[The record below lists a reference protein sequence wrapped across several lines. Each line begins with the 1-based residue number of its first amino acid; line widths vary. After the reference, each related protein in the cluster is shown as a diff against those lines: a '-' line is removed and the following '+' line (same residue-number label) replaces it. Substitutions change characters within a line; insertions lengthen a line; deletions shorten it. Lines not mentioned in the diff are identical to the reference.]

1 MLVWG
6 CDGARHCSHSRAVSR
21 AASLVYWPKH
31 DRGLLRTCPGC
42 ASALIIVH
50 DTRNPQML
58 HTVGRCAMW
67 VMAAIALA
75 GCGAKHAASPAAS
88 GSSPGPAGSSAE
100 EKVLNVYN
108 WSDYIAPEVVP
119 NFEKEYGIKVHY
131 DVFDSNEVLQ
141 TKLLAGQ
148 TGYDIVVPTAN
159 FLALQIKAGVFR
171 KLDKSLLPNLKNVD
185 PQISKYFDA
194 LDPGMKYAVNYFWG
208 TSGVGYNVD
217 KIKAAMPDAP
227 VDSFRMFFDPNV
239 IKHFKDCGV
248 TLLDAP
254 DEVINTVFVY
264 LGIPPNSEKP
274 EDLAT
279 AEKTLMAIRPYVRYI
294 NSSKYIEDLA
304 NGEICLALGWSGD
317 VGQAALRAREAKN
330 GNNIKYLIPKEGAVL
345 FFDML
350 AIPAD
355 APHPKNAHLFI
366 DYLLRPEVSAR
377 NSSAVHFASSNAAA
391 YSLIDPAIYN
401 DRGIFPAPETTA
413 HLAPNLPRSQAYMR
427 LLNRM
432 WTRVKSGH

>member
-1 MLVWG
+1 
-6 CDGARHCSHSRAVSR
+6 
-21 AASLVYWPKH
+21 
-31 DRGLLRTCPGC
+31 
-42 ASALIIVH
+42 
-50 DTRNPQML
+50 ML
-58 HTVGRCAMW
+58 HTVGRYAMW

-75 GCGAKHAASPAAS
+75 GCGAKHAAPAAT
-88 GSSPGPAGSSAE
+88 GSSPGPAGSAAE

-194 LDPGMKYAVNYFWG
+194 LDPGMQYAVNYFWG

-227 VDSFRMFFDPNV
+227 VDSFRMFYDPNV

-401 DRGIFPAPETTA
+401 DRGIFPAPETTE

>member
-1 MLVWG
+1 M
-6 CDGARHCSHSRAVSR
+6 
-21 AASLVYWPKH
+21 
-31 DRGLLRTCPGC
+31 
-42 ASALIIVH
+42 
-50 DTRNPQML
+50 
-58 HTVGRCAMW
+58 
-67 VMAAIALA
+67 ALA
-75 GCGAKHAASPAAS
+75 LMGCGGKQPAAS
-88 GSSPGPAGSSAE
+88 GAAAPPAASAGATAE

-185 PQISKYFDA
+185 PEMAKYFDP
-194 LDPGMKYAVNYFWG
+194 LDPGMQYAVNYFWG

-227 VDSFRMFFDPNV
+227 VDSFRMFFDPSV
-239 IKHFKDCGV
+239 VKHFKDCGV

-274 EDLAT
+274 EDLAA

-330 GNNIKYLIPKEGAVL
+330 GINIKYLIPKEGAVM

-391 YSLIDPAIYN
+391 YPLIDPAIYN

-413 HLAPNLPRSQAYMR
+413 HLVPNLPRSQPYMR

-432 WTRVKSGH
+432 WTRVKSGR